1 MHLPLRS
8 FAVFGILLLATS
20 AAHAQE
26 GDIVAERPGHFLV
39 PSLLNPLTVQ
49 LETGITVQRD
59 ESIFNGT
66 RFNATQVH
74 YLSTA
79 LRVGLLKTVEVRVL
93 GEYLSDR
100 VVENGK
106 EAQARAREGINGLGI
121 GAKIMIR
128 EEDGALPEASFLF
141 QLGLP
146 VGNSDF
152 APPFSAPSF
161 TLGLHN
167 TLSDA
172 LGLYYGLSGSW
183 DGISAAGSGGYT
195 VALTDAITPRI
206 GGFIEAYGSFI
217 PHSPPSHAIDA
228 GLGIIIAPQLQ
239 IDLFGGKGITRNA
252 PDLYFS
258 AGICYRLPRWGGW
271 PY

>member
-1 MHLPLRS
+1 MPLPLRL
-8 FAVFGILLLATS
+8 FAILGIFLLTAS
-20 AAHAQE
+20 VARAQE

-39 PSLLNPLTVQ
+39 PTLITPLTIQ
-49 LETGITVQRD
+49 LETGVTVQRD
-59 ESIFNGT
+59 ENVRNGT

-74 YLSTA
+74 YLTTA
-79 LRVGLLKTVEVRVL
+79 IRVGLLKTVEVRLL
-93 GEYLSDR
+93 GEYLNDQLA
-100 VVENGK
+100 ENGK
-106 EAQARAREGINGLGI
+106 EVQAREGINGLGI

-128 EEDGALPEASFLF
+128 EEDGALPETSFLF

-172 LGLYYGLSGSW
+172 FGLYYGVSGSW
-183 DGISAAGSGGYT
+183 DGINAAGSGGYT
-195 VALTDAITPRI
+195 VALTETITPKVS
-206 GGFIEAYGSFI
+206 GFIEAYGTFI
-217 PHSPPSHAIDA
+217 PHNPPSHAIDA
-228 GLGIIIAPQLQ
+228 GLGIIVAPSLQLD
-239 IDLFGGKGITRNA
+239 IFGGKGLTKHA